1 MKNRTQNKS
10 PDSLDEVKI
19 GIIGV
24 SLRGKMLA
32 EGAVNAAPGV
42 CIGAAADINTVLL
55 AEFSRN
61 YGCFQ
66 TADYR
71 EMLDRP
77 EIGAVIVASPDF
89 LHEEH
94 AVAALR
100 AGKAVYLEK
109 PMGITVESCDRI
121 LRCAME
127 TGGKLYVGHN
137 MRFFTV
143 VRTMKELI
151 DSGAIGEVKAAWC
164 RHFVSYGGDAY
175 FKDWHADRSK
185 SNGLLLQK
193 AAHDIDI
200 LHWLCGSQTRRL
212 TAMGQLALYGNIAA
226 RRQADAPTPSVEF
239 KEGNWPPEA
248 QTELN
253 PVMDVEDMSAVLLE
267 MENGV
272 QAAYQQC
279 HFTPDAWRNYTVIGS
294 RGRIENFGD
303 TPGNAVVRVWNTRS
317 DRYRAEGDLE
327 VAPPEET
334 GTHGGADPKIMKEFV
349 RHVLFDEPISISPS
363 GARQAV
369 AAGVAAT
376 ESLRNGSTPR
386 EIAPL
391 SADLREY
398 FSRHSQL

>member
-1 MKNRTQNKS
+1 MNRIPETKS
-10 PDSLDEVKI
+10 LSI
-19 GIIGV
+19 GVIGV
-24 SLRGKMLA
+24 SLRGRILA
-32 EGAVNAAPGV
+32 EEAVNASPGV
-42 CIGAAADINTVLL
+42 SIGAAADINADLL
-55 AEFSRN
+55 AGFSLKF
-61 YGCFQ
+61 GCFQ
-66 TADYR
+66 TADFR

-77 EIGAVIVASPDF
+77 EIGAVIVASPDY

-94 AVAALR
+94 AIASLL

-121 LRCAME
+121 LCCAME

-137 MRFFTV
+137 MRHFTV
-143 VRTMKELI
+143 VRTMKDLI
-151 DSGAIGEVKAAWC
+151 DSGEIGEVKAAWC

-175 FKDWHADRSK
+175 FKDWHADRTK

-212 TAMGQLALYGNIAA
+212 TAMGQLSLYGGIAA
-226 RRQADAPTPSVEF
+226 RRQADAPTPPVEF
-239 KEGNWPPEA
+239 NVGNWPPEA
-248 QTELN
+248 QTGLN
-253 PVMDVEDMSAVLLE
+253 PVMDVEDISAVLLE

-272 QAAYQQC
+272 QATYQQC

-294 RGRIENFGD
+294 RGRIENIGD
-303 TPGNAVVRVWNTRS
+303 TPGNAVVRLWNTRS

-327 VAPPEET
+327 VAPPAET

-349 RHVLFDEPISISPS
+349 RHMLFDEPISISPLE
-363 GARQAV
+363 ARQAV
-369 AAGVAAT
+369 AAGIAAT
-376 ESLRNGSTPR
+376 ESLRDGSTPR

-391 SADLREY
+391 SADLRKY
-398 FSRHSQL
+398 FSLGQP

>member
-1 MKNRTQNKS
+1 MNRIPETKS
-10 PDSLDEVKI
+10 LSI
-19 GIIGV
+19 GVIGV
-24 SLRGKMLA
+24 SLRGRILA
-32 EGAVNAAPGV
+32 EEAVNASPGV
-42 CIGAAADINTVLL
+42 SIGAAADINADLL
-55 AEFSRN
+55 AEFSRKF
-61 YGCFQ
+61 GCFQ

-77 EIGAVIVASPDF
+77 EIGAVIVASPDY

-94 AVAALR
+94 AIASLL

-137 MRFFTV
+137 MRHFTV
-143 VRTMKELI
+143 VRTMKDFI
-151 DSGAIGEVKAAWC
+151 DSGEIGEVKAAWC

-175 FKDWHADRSK
+175 FKDWHADRTK

-200 LHWLCGSQTRRL
+200 LHWLCGSNTRRL
-212 TAMGQLALYGNIAA
+212 TAMGQLSLYGKIAA
-226 RRQADAPTPSVEF
+226 RRQADAPTPPVEF
-239 KEGNWPPEA
+239 NEGNWPPEA
-248 QTELN
+248 QTGLN
-253 PVMDVEDMSAVLLE
+253 PVMDVEDISAVLLE

-272 QAAYQQC
+272 QATYQQC

-294 RGRIENFGD
+294 RGRIENIGD
-303 TPGNAVVRVWNTRS
+303 TPGNAVVRLWNTRS

-327 VAPPEET
+327 FAPPAET

-349 RHVLFDEPISISPS
+349 RHVLFDEPISISPVE
-363 GARQAV
+363 ARQAV
-369 AAGVAAT
+369 AAGIAAT
-376 ESLRNGSTPR
+376 ESLRDGSTPR

-398 FSRHSQL
+398 FSLGQL

>member
-1 MKNRTQNKS
+1 MTRESQAAR
-10 PDSLDEVKI
+10 LAI

-24 SLRGKMLA
+24 SLRGRILA
-32 EGAVNAAPGV
+32 EEAVNAAPGV
-42 CIGAAADINTVLL
+42 SIGAAADINPELL
-55 AEFSRN
+55 GGFSHK

-66 TADYR
+66 TADFR

-127 TGGKLYVGHN
+127 TGRKLYVGHN
-137 MRFFTV
+137 MRHFTV
-143 VRTMKELI
+143 VRTMKNLI
-151 DSGAIGEVKAAWC
+151 DSGEIGEVKAAWC

-175 FKDWHADRSK
+175 FKDWHADRTK
-185 SNGLLLQK
+185 CNGLLLQK

-200 LHWLCGSQTRRL
+200 LHWLCGSHTRRL
-212 TAMGQLALYGNIAA
+212 TAMGQLALYGKIAA
-226 RRQADAPTPSVEF
+226 RRQAGDPAVSVEF
-239 KEGNWPPEA
+239 NEGNWPPEA
-248 QTELN
+248 QTGLN
-253 PVMDVEDMSAVLLE
+253 PVMDVEDISAVLLE

-272 QAAYQQC
+272 QATYQQC

-294 RGRIENFGD
+294 RGRIENIGD
-303 TPGNAVVRVWNTRS
+303 TPGNAVVRLWKTRN

-327 VAPPEET
+327 VAPPAET
-334 GTHGGADPKIMKEFV
+334 GTHGGADPKIVKEFV
-349 RHVLFDEPISISPS
+349 RHVLFDEPISISPLE
-363 GARQAV
+363 ARQAV

-391 SADLREY
+391 SADLLEY
-398 FSRHSQL
+398 FSLSQP